1 MERKYSEDDITWSSI
16 EKFIPYAK
24 VNWFINKVG
33 ISTYKLMDENDKEID
48 VDKYVKRHISLEE
61 NS

>member
-16 EKFIPYAK
+16 EKYIPYAK

-48 VDKYVKRHISLEE
+48 VDEYVKRHISLEE